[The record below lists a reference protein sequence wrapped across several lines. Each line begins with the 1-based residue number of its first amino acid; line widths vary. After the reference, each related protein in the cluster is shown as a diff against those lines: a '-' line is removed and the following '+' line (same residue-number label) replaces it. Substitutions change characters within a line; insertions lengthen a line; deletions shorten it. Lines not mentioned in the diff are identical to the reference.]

1 MRVRRIALEIRF
13 LRVVYC
19 KIILAIIILQLWDT
33 GKFIMDGGIKLGN
46 IWGIPV
52 RMHLSWMIIILL
64 MTWSLA
70 VGYFPD
76 EYPAFKSPIN
86 WVLGFITSMFF
97 AGSVLLHEMGHA
109 YVALR
114 NQVPVK
120 GITLFIFGGV
130 AEMEQEPKTPKAEF
144 HIAIAGP
151 LVSLV
156 LALIF
161 GGLWLIDRQ
170 FILLSAPSEWLGRI
184 NLTLAVFNMIPGFP
198 LDGGR
203 VLRSVVWNST
213 NDIKHAARV
222 SSMAGQIIAFG
233 FIGVGI
239 FTILQ
244 GQSFSGIWLIF
255 IGWFLQNAA
264 ASSFAQVGL
273 RQILQ
278 NTRVWQVMSRDLP
291 LIPADISLERLVN
304 EKIILG
310 GKRFFIIVDSN
321 DNNYCGIVTIHEIN
335 TIQPDKW
342 GEVTAGEIM
351 ISCSEVEE
359 VTPEMSL
366 MEVLQKMDDKN
377 VAQVPVRGAGNTVIG
392 LLSREQILRYVRT
405 RAETSI

>member
-1 MRVRRIALEIRF
+1 MRARDRFEIGLLSVIYCRIVLSIVILFLE
-13 LRVVYC
+13 
-19 KIILAIIILQLWDT
+19 T
-33 GKFIMDGGIKLGN
+33 GEFIMDGGIKLGN

-52 RMHLSWMIIILL
+52 RMHLSWVIIILL

-76 EYPAFKSPIN
+76 KYPAFKSPIY
-86 WVLGFITSMFF
+86 WVLGFVTSMLF

-151 LVSLV
+151 LVSLA

-161 GGLWLIDRQ
+161 GGLWLIDKQ
-170 FILLSAPSEWLGRI
+170 FLLLAAPSEWLGQI

-203 VLRSVVWNST
+203 VLRSFVWNST
-213 NDIKHAARV
+213 NDVKRAARV
-222 SSMAGQIIAFG
+222 SAIAGQIIAFG

-239 FTILQ
+239 FTTLQ
-244 GQSFSGIWLIF
+244 GQLFSGIWLIF

-278 NTRVWQVMSRDLP
+278 NARVWQVMSRDLP
-291 LIPADISLERLVN
+291 LIPADILLERLVN

-310 GKRFFIIVDSN
+310 GRRFFIIMDSK

-335 TIQPDKW
+335 SIQPEKW

-351 ISCSEVEE
+351 IPCNKVEE

-366 MEVLQKMDDKN
+366 LEVLQKMDDKN
-377 VAQVPVRGAGNTVIG
+377 VAQVPVRGAGNTVVG
-392 LLSREQILRYVRT
+392 LLSREQILRYVRA
-405 RAETSI
+405 RAETSV